1 MATNAEVLDLAMSR
15 LGQRSSLRVRTDV
28 LAEINA
34 TIDRLER
41 GTFIPWFLEKTAS
54 LAFGVGDTSQPLPTD
69 FAIEADES
77 RPHFVLNG
85 TVFYLTKRFA
95 AAIQGEIPNAVRFY
109 AISGNNF
116 LIRKAADIAYT
127 ILVPYYGRVTGNLVD
142 DATAVSNLWLIDA
155 KDWVLYEALTTVAA
169 IQIQNDKLS
178 QKMAVL
184 AAGAKREVYNFHEAR
199 ININQDFVVGGSS
212 DGS

>member
-1 MATNAEVLDLAMSR
+1 
-15 LGQRSSLRVRTDV
+15 VRADV

-54 LAFGVGDTSQPLPTD
+54 LSFAVDDTLQPLPSD

-77 RPHFVLNG
+77 RPYYTLSG

-95 AAIQGEIPNAVRFY
+95 AAIQGETPNSVCFY
-109 AISGNNF
+109 AISGTNF

-127 ILVPYYGRVTGNLVD
+127 ISVPYYGRVTGDLVD
-142 DATAVSNLWLIDA
+142 NATAVSNLWLLDA

-178 QKMAVL
+178 QKMTVF

-199 ININQDFVVGGSS
+199 ININQDFVVGGAS